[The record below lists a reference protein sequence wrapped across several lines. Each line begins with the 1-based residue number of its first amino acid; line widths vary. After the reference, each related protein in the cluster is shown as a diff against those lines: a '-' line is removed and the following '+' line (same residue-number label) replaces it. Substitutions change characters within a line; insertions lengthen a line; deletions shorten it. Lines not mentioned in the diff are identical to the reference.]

1 MSAVPVIFCRVEAGV
16 HTGGLILYYTLASDE
31 VYRKDEHQLCVLA
44 ISASIL
50 RGVNAWHFED
60 FQYLRTL

>member
-1 MSAVPVIFCRVEAGV
+1 MSAVPVISCRLEAGV
-16 HTGGLILYYTLASDE
+16 HTGGLILCHSLAIDE

-60 FQYLRTL
+60 FNILRTL